1 MLLTHSDARTGMNTP
16 VRKFQI
22 RNPRFAEDLQS
33 GLATMP
39 IVHALGLRFVRIEPG
54 EVEVEMPFA
63 DQWSFRPGQFQA
75 TPMFAVADFAAVC
88 AAGTL
93 IPEGWSMST
102 VDVTLKIVGPAMA
115 GPLRA
120 VGRVLKSGK
129 LLTVSEA
136 SVYAFDGRG
145 ESLCATALVSGRNLP
160 PA

>member
-1 MLLTHSDARTGMNTP
+1 MHTAVTE
-16 VRKFQI
+16 FQA
-22 RNPRFAEDLQS
+22 RNPRFAEQLEA

-39 IVHALGLRFVRIEPG
+39 IVQTLGLRFVRITPG
-54 EVEVEMPFA
+54 EVEIAMPYA

-93 IPEGWSMST
+93 IAEGWSMAT

-120 VGRVLKSGK
+120 VGRVLKAGK

-145 ESLCATALVSGRNLP
+145 ESLCATALVTGRNLP

>member
-1 MLLTHSDARTGMNTP
+1 MNTP
-16 VRKFQI
+16 VPEFEA
-22 RNPRFAEDLQS
+22 RNPRFAEALQA
-33 GLATMP
+33 GLSTMP
-39 IVHALGLRFVRIEPG
+39 IVHTLGLRFVRIAPG

-63 DQWSFRPGQFQA
+63 DRWSFRPGQYQA

-93 IPEGWSMST
+93 IPEGWTMST

-120 VGRVLKSGK
+120 VGRVLKSGR

-136 SVYAFDGRG
+136 SVYAFDGRS
-145 ESLCATALVSGRNLP
+145 ESLCATALVTGRNIP

>member
-1 MLLTHSDARTGMNTP
+1 MNRP
-16 VRKFQI
+16 AIEFEA
-22 RNPRFAEDLQS
+22 RNPRFAEHLRA
-33 GLATMP
+33 GLVTMP

-54 EVEVEMPFA
+54 EVEIEMPFA
-63 DQWSFRPGQFQA
+63 DQWSFRSGQFQA
-75 TPMFAVADFAAVC
+75 TPIFAVADFAGVC

-102 VDVTLKIVGPAMA
+102 VDVTLKIVGPALA

-136 SVYAFDGRG
+136 SVFAFDGRSD
-145 ESLCATALVSGRNLP
+145 SLCANALLTGRNLP
-160 PA
+160 PS